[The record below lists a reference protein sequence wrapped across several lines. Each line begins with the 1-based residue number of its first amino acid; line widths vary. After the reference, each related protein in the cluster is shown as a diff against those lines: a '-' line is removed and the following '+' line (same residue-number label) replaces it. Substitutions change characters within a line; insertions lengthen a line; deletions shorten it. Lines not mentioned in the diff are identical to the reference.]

1 VRDAQQARTA
11 QHVLALLITALSGFA
26 GLGYQMVW
34 TRQCAL
40 WLGHEA
46 PAVLAVIAAFF
57 FGLSLGALLL
67 GHPIERSR
75 HPLHWYVASEAALA
89 IWALLSAH
97 FIEPVSAWLL
107 ERMGVAPPAL
117 LEWTLSFAG
126 VLVLLLPAT
135 VAMGATLP
143 AMQRCYARLLPQGS
157 GVAALYAANTAGA
170 VLGVLAV
177 SFWSVPR
184 LGLAHSLWLCA
195 GLSLGCAVLW
205 VSFGPADE
213 LPPAEGP
220 ALGQRLRRLSVCWR
234 LALTGLLGIG
244 FEVLVVRVLSQVA
257 EDTVYTYA
265 WLLAVYLL
273 GSAAGA
279 AWFRR
284 LAPAAAPEA
293 RTDRL
298 LLALALACLLGTAG
312 LWGAATLQQA
322 LLARLGQTMSTA
334 ILVEAL
340 LALLAFTLAT
350 FVMGALFS
358 HLAQEAVRG
367 GSSLGLALGINTL
380 GCALAPGLFGV
391 LVLPALGPKTA
402 LLLVCAGYLLLGSRT
417 MVRRLPAWGTAAA
430 VMALALWA
438 PPLAFVDLPPG
449 GRLLH
454 YEDGVMAAVSVVE
467 DAGGIKRLRI
477 DNRQQEGSSGTQRVD
492 ARQALLPLLL
502 HPQPHT
508 ALFLGMGTG
517 VTSAAAARDPAL
529 RVDVAEL
536 LPEVIRARRWFVPD
550 EIPGLHVVAS
560 DARHFVR
567 VGGTH
572 YDVIVA
578 DNFHPARSGAGALY
592 TVEHFRAIR
601 ARLADQ
607 GLFCQ
612 WLPLHQLDLLSL
624 RSIVASF
631 QTVYPQGWAML
642 ANYGLDTPVIGLVAR
657 ADDRGF
663 DAAALHR
670 RWGRAAPVYALEA
683 LGIEDEWALLGSFV
697 AGPEALRRFAADA
710 PLNTDDHPVVSYRA
724 PRITYEPDSLP
735 RERLNQLLGMWS
747 LRPLPLLTTPHDP
760 AIDVRLDRYW
770 QARNRFIAAGQGV
783 RATADPAALLEQV
796 RAPLLE
802 VLSLSPDFRPAY
814 EPLLRLAAAVAPRDP
829 ALARQ
834 LLQDLMQRVPAR
846 GEAAQL
852 LAQLNAG

>member
-11 QHVLALLITALSGFA
+11 QRVLALLLTALSGFA

-67 GHPIERSR
+67 GRHIERSR
-75 HPLHWYVASEAALA
+75 HPLRWYVASEAALA
-89 IWALLSAH
+89 IWALLSGH
-97 FIEPVSAWLL
+97 FIEPVSGWLL
-107 ERMGVAPPAL
+107 QRMGVMPPAL
-117 LEWTLSFAG
+117 LEWTLSFVG

-143 AMQRCYARLLPQGS
+143 AMQRSYAGLLPEGS

-170 VLGVLAV
+170 VLGVLTV
-177 SFWSVPR
+177 SFWSVPV

-195 GLSLGCAVLW
+195 SISLGCALLW
-205 VSFGPADE
+205 GSLGPASAP
-213 LPPAEGP
+213 LPSATPVT
-220 ALGQRLRRLSVCWR
+220 ALPRRLALCWR

-284 LAPAAAPEA
+284 LPAAAAPEA
-293 RTDRL
+293 RTDLL
-298 LLALALACLLGTAG
+298 LLALALAVLIGTAS
-312 LWGAATLQQA
+312 LWGAAALQQA
-322 LLARLGQTMSTA
+322 LMVRLGQTMATA

-340 LALLAFTLAT
+340 LALLAFTPAT

-367 GSSLGLALGINTL
+367 GTSLGMALGINTL

-391 LVLPALGPKTA
+391 LVLPLLGPKSA
-402 LLLVCAGYLLLGSRT
+402 LLLVGAGYLLLGSRR
-417 MVRRLPAWGTAAA
+417 MLRRPPVWVTAAIIAA
-430 VMALALWA
+430 VALWA

-449 GRLLH
+449 GQLRQ

-467 DAGGIKRLRI
+467 DAGGVRRLRI

-492 ARQALLPLLL
+492 ARQAVLPLLL
-502 HPQPHT
+502 HPEPHT
-508 ALFLGMGTG
+508 ALFLGLGTG
-517 VTSAAAARDPAL
+517 VTSASAARDPAL
-529 RVDVAEL
+529 RVTVAEL
-536 LPEVIRARRWFVPD
+536 LPEVIRASHWFVPTS
-550 EIPGLHVVAS
+550 PAGLRVVAS

-567 VGGTH
+567 VGGAR
-572 YDVIVA
+572 YDIIVA

-601 ARLADQ
+601 ARLAER

-612 WLPLHQLDLLSL
+612 WLPLHQLDLATL

-631 QTVYPQGWAML
+631 QAVYPQGWALL
-642 ANYGLDTPVIGLVAR
+642 ANYGLDTPVVGLVAR

-663 DAAALHR
+663 DEAELRTRLAHA
-670 RWGRAAPVYALEA
+670 GPVYRLEA
-683 LGIEDEWALLGSFV
+683 MGIEDEWALLGSFI
-697 AGPEALRRFAADA
+697 AGPEALRQFAGHAS
-710 PLNTDDHPVVSYRA
+710 LNTDDRPVVSYRA

-735 RERLNQLLGMWS
+735 RDRLIELLGFLS
-747 LRPLPLLTTPHDP
+747 VRPAPLLSTPHD
-760 AIDVRLDRYW
+760 ADVDARLDAYW
-770 QARNRFIAAGQGV
+770 KARDRFIQAGLRVQPSS
-783 RATADPAALLEQV
+783 DPVAMLAQV
-796 RAPLLE
+796 RAPLLD
-802 VLSLSPDFRPAY
+802 VLTLSPDFRPAY
-814 EPLLRLAAAVAPRDP
+814 EPLLRLAVAVAPAEP

-834 LLQDLMQRVPAR
+834 LLQDLMQRVPSR
-846 GEAAQL
+846 IEAQQL